1 MIGVLLALGQVIALR
16 IFVPL
21 STHADFRYAFPI
33 LISAAVFYSKLVEY
47 YQRRS
52 RVAAFSGV
60 VIAGGFVLASLAFFR
75 PTPYRTRQ
83 AGFPV
88 LQTVTTTLS
97 QTSEVHPNGTR
108 IADVLRFGPRQVL
121 EVQLPQPTDVSRLD
135 MSLDAGDE
143 YEVII
148 ASSTFSL
155 ALNVGPSLSVQG
167 LARYVKVLR
176 YPVRNARTIRIRPQL
191 SDGDYALGHLIVN

>member
-1 MIGVLLALGQVIALR
+1 
-16 IFVPL
+16 
-21 STHADFRYAFPI
+21 
-33 LISAAVFYSKLVEY
+33 
-47 YQRRS
+47 
-52 RVAAFSGV
+52 
-60 VIAGGFVLASLAFFR
+60 
-75 PTPYRTRQ
+75 
-83 AGFPV
+83 
-88 LQTVTTTLS
+88 
-97 QTSEVHPNGTR
+97 
-108 IADVLRFGPRQVL
+108 
-121 EVQLPQPTDVSRLD
+121 